1 MMADFPQI
9 EPRGRS
15 YILTGKTFSQAETQD
30 GQMVGYFHGYRSA
43 NRPIDLVF
51 TFCTMATADTIRAHF
66 RGEQTWKRFKIPVE
80 LLRTHPNL
88 YTLTPA
94 NQDYR
99 YREKPSASP
108 VGGGLFDVTVMLE
121 TVF

>member
-1 MMADFPQI
+1 MANFPQI
-9 EPRGRS
+9 EPRSRA
-15 YILTGKTFSQAETQD
+15 YILTGKPSSMAE
-30 GQMVGYFHGYRSA
+30 GLNGRAVGFFHGHRSA

-51 TFCTMATADTIRAHF
+51 TFCTLTTAQTIRAHYVSEKLW
-66 RGEQTWKRFKIPVE
+66 GRFQIPIE

-94 NQDYR
+94 YQDYR
-99 YREKPSASP
+99 YRAEPVLSP
-108 VGGGLFDVTVMLE
+108 VGGGLFDVTVSLE